1 MTPRPPVLSCSDVR
15 ISYFDQTVVDGISLE
30 VNRGELVTIIGQNA
44 SGKSTLLRAFCNLK
58 PIDAGAIKEATDA
71 ADPLE
76 DPPGVLV

>member
-44 SGKSTLLRAFCNLK
+44 SGKSTLLRAF
-58 PIDAGAIKEATDA
+58 
-71 ADPLE
+71 
-76 DPPGVLV
+76 